1 MNKTGTDI
9 SFAYNA
15 DGNRI
20 SKTVD
25 GTTYNYTYLG
35 GQLVEMTWDNNKMH
49 FNYNS
54 IGPMSV
60 IYNGTEYFYLMNA
73 QGDITGII
81 DATGN
86 QVVSYIYDPWGA
98 PVSTKG
104 TLASTLGTANPL
116 RYRAYIYDTETKLY
130 YLNSRYYNPVW
141 GRFINADGYA
151 STGQG
156 ITGYNMFSYCNDN
169 PISLCDSDGTVPLR
183 NTMTMMTDGGGL
195 IPAYKKVDRT
205 ITNLLTDSNIY
216 GTIVNGLDMVREG
229 MSYSCVKG
237 VSNAVRPANI
247 GAGIFAKQCE
257 AELQLIKSTSEKM
270 RGALSKLAY
279 GAVAIDVGIG
289 GYNNIQANA
298 PVKKIVTDAAV
309 DTAFTAGTIWV
320 SARIGAIIGTAIGG
334 PVGSLIG
341 IGFGWAVGTII
352 YYATDMRRYNG
363 KTARRW
369 VKDYAN
375 AW

>member
-1 MNKTGTDI
+1 MQTGG
-9 SFAYNA
+9 A
-15 DGNRI
+15 
-20 SKTVD
+20 
-25 GTTYNYTYLG
+25 TYYYVTNL
-35 GQLVEMTWDNNKMH
+35 
-49 FNYNS
+49 
-54 IGPMSV
+54 
-60 IYNGTEYFYLMNA
+60 
-73 QGDITGII
+73 QGDVVALL
-81 DATGN
+81 DASGST
-86 QVVSYIYDPWGA
+86 VASYAYDPYGKVLSA
-98 PVSTKG
+98 EG
-104 TLASTLGTANPL
+104 TMAETNPL
-116 RYRAYIYDTETKLY
+116 RYRGYYYDAETGLY
-130 YLNSRYYNPVW
+130 YLMSRYYDPATC
-141 GRFINADGYA
+141 RFVNADGYA

-195 IPAYKKVDRT
+195 IPTYKKVDRT

-216 GTIVNGLDMVREG
+216 GTIVNGLDMFREG

-237 VSNAVRPANI
+237 VSTAVRPANI

-289 GYNNIQANA
+289 IYDNIQANA

-309 DTAFTAGTIWV
+309 DTAFTAGTVWI
-320 SARIGAIIGTAIGG
+320 SAAATAKVTGMLGSVFGPAGTLIGMAIGIA
-334 PVGSLIG
+334 IG
-341 IGFGWAVGTII
+341 YGI
-352 YYATDMRRYNG
+352 YYVTDMKRFNG
-363 KTARRW
+363 KTLRRGA
-369 VKDYAN
+369 KDYAN

>member
-1 MNKTGTDI
+1 
-9 SFAYNA
+9 
-15 DGNRI
+15 
-20 SKTVD
+20 
-25 GTTYNYTYLG
+25 
-35 GQLVEMTWDNNKMH
+35 
-49 FNYNS
+49 
-54 IGPMSV
+54 
-60 IYNGTEYFYLMNA
+60 
-73 QGDITGII
+73 
-81 DATGN
+81 
-86 QVVSYIYDPWGA
+86 
-98 PVSTKG
+98 
-104 TLASTLGTANPL
+104 
-116 RYRAYIYDTETKLY
+116 
-130 YLNSRYYNPVW
+130 
-141 GRFINADGYA
+141 
-151 STGQG
+151 
-156 ITGYNMFSYCNDN
+156 MFSYCNDN

-195 IPAYKKVDRT
+195 IPTYKKVDRT

-237 VSNAVRPANI
+237 VSTAVRPANI

-289 GYNNIQANA
+289 VYDNIQANA

-309 DTAFTAGTIWV
+309 DTAFTAGTVWV
-320 SARIGAIIGTAIGG
+320 SVKIGGFFGTAIGG
-334 PVGSLIG
+334 PVGTLIG
-341 IGFGWAVGTII
+341 MAIGAAVGLGIS
-352 YYATDMRRYNG
+352 YLTDTKRLIHG

-369 VKDYAN
+369 AKDYAN

>member
-1 MNKTGTDI
+1 MQTGG
-9 SFAYNA
+9 S
-15 DGNRI
+15 
-20 SKTVD
+20 
-25 GTTYNYTYLG
+25 TYYYVTNL
-35 GQLVEMTWDNNKMH
+35 
-49 FNYNS
+49 
-54 IGPMSV
+54 
-60 IYNGTEYFYLMNA
+60 
-73 QGDITGII
+73 QGD
-81 DATGN
+81 
-86 QVVSYIYDPWGA
+86 VVSLLDASGNAVASYAYDPYGKILSA
-98 PVSTKG
+98 EG
-104 TLASTLGTANPL
+104 TMAETNPL
-116 RYRAYIYDTETKLY
+116 RYRGYYYDTETGLY
-130 YLNSRYYNPVW
+130 YLQSRYYDPATC
-141 GRFINADGYA
+141 RFINADGYA

-289 GYNNIQANA
+289 VYDNIQANA

-309 DTAFTAGTIWV
+309 DTAFTAGTVWV
-320 SARIGAIIGTAIGG
+320 SVKIGGFFGTAIGG
-334 PVGSLIG
+334 PVGTLIG
-341 IGFGWAVGTII
+341 MAIGAAVGLGIS
-352 YYATDMRRYNG
+352 YLTDTKRLIHG

-369 VKDYAN
+369 AKDYAN

>member
-1 MNKTGTDI
+1 MAET
-9 SFAYNA
+9 
-15 DGNRI
+15 
-20 SKTVD
+20 
-25 GTTYNYTYLG
+25 
-35 GQLVEMTWDNNKMH
+35 
-49 FNYNS
+49 
-54 IGPMSV
+54 
-60 IYNGTEYFYLMNA
+60 
-73 QGDITGII
+73 
-81 DATGN
+81 
-86 QVVSYIYDPWGA
+86 
-98 PVSTKG
+98 
-104 TLASTLGTANPL
+104 NPL
-116 RYRAYIYDTETKLY
+116 RYRGYYYDTKIGLY
-130 YLNSRYYNPVW
+130 YLQSRYYDPAVC
-141 GRFINADGYA
+141 RFINADGYA

-195 IPAYKKVDRT
+195 IPTYKKVDRT

-216 GTIVNGLDMVREG
+216 GTIVNGLDMFREG

-237 VSNAVRPANI
+237 VSTAVRPANI

-289 GYNNIQANA
+289 IYDNIQANA

-309 DTAFTAGTIWV
+309 DTAFTAGTVWI
-320 SARIGAIIGTAIGG
+320 SAAATARASAILGSVFGPAGT
-334 PVGSLIG
+334 LIG
-341 IGFGWAVGTII
+341 MAVGMVIGYGI
-352 YYATDMRRYNG
+352 YYWTDVKRFNG
-363 KTARRW
+363 KTLRRGA
-369 VKDYAN
+369 KDYAN

>member
-1 MNKTGTDI
+1 MQTGG
-9 SFAYNA
+9 S
-15 DGNRI
+15 
-20 SKTVD
+20 
-25 GTTYNYTYLG
+25 TYYYVTNL
-35 GQLVEMTWDNNKMH
+35 
-49 FNYNS
+49 
-54 IGPMSV
+54 
-60 IYNGTEYFYLMNA
+60 
-73 QGDITGII
+73 QGDVVALL
-81 DATGN
+81 DASGN
-86 QVVSYIYDPWGA
+86 AVASYAYDPYGKVLSA
-98 PVSTKG
+98 EG
-104 TLASTLGTANPL
+104 TMAETNPL
-116 RYRAYIYDTETKLY
+116 RYRGYYYDTGSGLY
-130 YLNSRYYNPVW
+130 YLQSRYYDPAIC
-141 GRFINADGYA
+141 RFINADGYA

-156 ITGYNMFSYCNDN
+156 ITGYNMFSYYNDN
-169 PISLCDSDGTVPLR
+169 PISLCDSEGTVPLR

-289 GYNNIQANA
+289 IYDNIQANA

-309 DTAFTAGTIWV
+309 DTAFTAGTVWV
-320 SARIGAIIGTAIGG
+320 SAKIGAAVGTAIGG
-334 PVGSLIG
+334 PVGTLIG
-341 IGFGWAVGTII
+341 IGFGWAVGTAI
-352 YYATDMRRYNG
+352 YAVTDMWRYKG

-369 VKDYAN
+369 AKDYAN